1 MKKKKHYKIL
11 ILFKFKFFQLPKNST
26 HEFQVTGDGLQ
37 ADLVKVVSNKVKN
50 LQLTRT
56 CVHF

>member
-26 HEFQVTGDGLQ
+26 HEFQVIGDGLQ

-50 LQLTRT
+50 LQLIRP
-56 CVHF
+56 HLQF